1 MRRSLLIIDDDEHVA
16 AILQRILRGYDLVI
30 APSAEEGLARVG
42 ERAFDAVLCDL
53 GLPGVSGTE
62 FYARVADLRPGLER
76 RVRFITG
83 GATDESAIAFV
94 AAHEDDVLHKPFE
107 IDKLRRFVA
116 ELFEARSEAPNAP
129 YQGAP

>member
-1 MRRSLLIIDDDEHVA
+1 MRRSILIIDDDEHVA
-16 AILQRILRGYDLVI
+16 AILQRILRGYELVI
-30 APSAEEGLARVG
+30 APNAEDGLALVS

-62 FYARVADLRPGLER
+62 FYAKVADLSPGLER

-83 GATDESAIAFV
+83 GATDESGIAFV
-94 AAHEDDVLHKPFE
+94 AAHEGEVLHKPFE

-116 ELFEARSEAPNAP
+116 ELFEADDKPP
-129 YQGAP
+129 PFHGAS